1 VEFELDIRE
10 DQNVWMVVGIL
21 AIALLLFGLGKI
33 GKPVTPYEGS
43 TARVMTLTDWKLIQ
57 AEEIYN
63 AEIEILRSDVDS
75 LVAALEAKS
84 DPVRVSLLV
93 KKISGDVTD
102 GTPAL
107 ATARQAVSQASLNVG
122 DWSTG
127 VQNREIAIAS
137 VQVAIALLQ

>member
-1 VEFELDIRE
+1 MEFELDIRE
-10 DQNVWMVVGIL
+10 DQTIWAVAIL
-21 AIALLLFGLGKI
+21 LIIALLLFGLGVI
-33 GKPVTPYEGS
+33 GQPVTPYEGS

-75 LVAALEAKS
+75 LVAALETKS

-93 KKISGDVTD
+93 KKISGDIKD

-107 ATARQAVSQASLNVG
+107 ATARQALFQAALNVG

-127 VQNREIAIAS
+127 VLDRETAIAS
-137 VQVAIALLQ
+137 LQTAIALLR